1 MIRDGMTPEEIV
13 NRVMEGLEPNI
24 LEEYHPE
31 YCCNCSR
38 ERTEA
43 VLRSLGR
50 KELDAMIAEDHGAEV
65 CCHFCNKTYAFTEAE
80 LAALRDSIPE
90 NGEDG
95 GEA

>member
-1 MIRDGMTPEEIV
+1 M
-13 NRVMEGLEPNI
+13 
-24 LEEYHPE
+24 
-31 YCCNCSR
+31 
-38 ERTEA
+38 
-43 VLRSLGR
+43 LRSLGR